1 MITIAKNT
9 AIDHW
14 RKLQRIPLPIEDTKI
29 EDTCQNVEE
38 LYIDTENF
46 KELLLCLSELDD
58 IYLDVLNMKILHHL
72 SSKHI
77 VEILNISEVNVNMRF
92 LRAKKKLA
100 KKWEEKKR

>member
-58 IYLDVLNMKILHHL
+58 IYLDVLNLKILHHL

-77 VEILNISEVNVNMRF
+77 AEILNISEVNVF
-92 LRAKKKLA
+92 YEQKKSLQRSGRKRRD
-100 KKWEEKKR
+100 EE